1 MEVTRYIYQSP
12 YSQPIQFGRPETST
26 NANANQTDTSSNPVA
41 NVVSL
46 ESKTNQESAQTTNQN
61 KLLDLYA

>member
-26 NANANQTDTSSNPVA
+26 NAGTSQTDTGSNPVA

-46 ESKTNQESAQTTNQN
+46 ETKTEQESTLNTNQN

>member
-12 YSQPIQFGRPETST
+12 YSQSVQFGRAETST
-26 NANANQTDTSSNPVA
+26 NADTNQTDTSSNPVA

-46 ESKTNQESAQTTNQN
+46 ESKTSQENTQNTNTN